1 MEPMKELH
9 INFMNNLQNIQ
20 FAKLYNQICISVES
34 ELLEKGNDQ
43 EACQNVKNQVAEI
56 NQMLPDPLIH
66 ELTVV
71 VNKKVRIRT
80 NYLIS
85 LRKQVEGL
93 KITYC
98 ENKISA
104 AIVLSYWL
112 EKQSGKL
119 YRPSITSQSRLV
131 ENLMHEREQNTE
143 IDAAITFLRLDG
155 LIAAIDVINKEIDAN
170 FMQRNKELSA
180 RTKKSKAIRKAAYN
194 DLRLFVSSINLFV
207 GMHKKKNEDTIYH
220 QYSREINNLLISYN
234 TKQKSKNT
242 KRKNKKE
249 ITVAVEEMMN
259 RQEEQ
264 QKTLPVGVSQELTRD
279 LSTGSGTD
287 KVKNEKLKTNPG
299 DVVSDVKTN
308 SEDLSI
314 TKNDGNIGK
323 KNDEGKLPPINRN

>member
-249 ITVAVEEMMN
+249 IATAVEELMN
-259 RQEEQ
+259 SQQEQ
-264 QKTLPVGVSQELTRD
+264 QKALPVGVSQELTRD
-279 LSTGSGTD
+279 LSTDSGTD

-299 DVVSDVKTN
+299 DLVSDVKTN
-308 SEDLSI
+308 SEDSSI

>member
-119 YRPSITSQSRLV
+119 YRPYITSQSRLV
-131 ENLMHEREQNTE
+131 ENMMHEREQNTE

-249 ITVAVEEMMN
+249 IATAVEELMN
-259 RQEEQ
+259 SQQEQ
-264 QKTLPVGVSQELTRD
+264 QKALPVGVSQELTRD
-279 LSTGSGTD
+279 LSTDSGTD
-287 KVKNEKLKTNPG
+287 KVKNEKLKTNS
-299 DVVSDVKTN
+299 V
-308 SEDLSI
+308 DLV
-314 TKNDGNIGK
+314 
-323 KNDEGKLPPINRN
+323 RC

>member
-249 ITVAVEEMMN
+249 IATAVEELMN
-259 RQEEQ
+259 SQQEQ
-264 QKTLPVGVSQELTRD
+264 QKALPVGVSQELTRD
-279 LSTGSGTD
+279 LSTDSGTD

-299 DVVSDVKTN
+299 DLV
-308 SEDLSI
+308 
-314 TKNDGNIGK
+314 
-323 KNDEGKLPPINRN
+323 RC